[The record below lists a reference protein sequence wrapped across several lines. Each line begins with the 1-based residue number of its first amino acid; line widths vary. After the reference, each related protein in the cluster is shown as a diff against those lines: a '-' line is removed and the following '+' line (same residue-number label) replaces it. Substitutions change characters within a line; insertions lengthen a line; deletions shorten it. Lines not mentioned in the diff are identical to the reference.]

1 MLGLPRQLT
10 GHLKGEAV
18 HPTHLVPKGCVA
30 GPQPHLVGARVQAT
44 VDPDAAVV
52 TLPIPHHLVTV
63 VPVTSKNT
71 LNDFVPQFLLTLFH
85 FSVILI
91 LHFVSKG
98 VLRTAPLMMQISYQ
112 ELLPRTVVITQV
124 LLPLQNL
131 AY

>member
-1 MLGLPRQLT
+1 MLDLPRQLT

-30 GPQPHLVGARVQAT
+30 GPQPHPVEARVQVT

-52 TLPIPHHLVTV
+52 TLPIRHHLVTV

-71 LNDFVPQFLLTLFH
+71 LKVYVLQFSH
-85 FSVILI
+85 FLSLSVILI

-124 LLPLQNL
+124 LLLLQNL

>member
-1 MLGLPRQLT
+1 MLDLPRQLT

-30 GPQPHLVGARVQAT
+30 GPQPHLVEARVQAT
-44 VDPDAAVV
+44 VDPDAVD

-71 LNDFVPQFLLTLFH
+71 LNDFVPQFSH
-85 FSVILI
+85 FLSLSLSVILI

-124 LLPLQNL
+124 LLLLQNL